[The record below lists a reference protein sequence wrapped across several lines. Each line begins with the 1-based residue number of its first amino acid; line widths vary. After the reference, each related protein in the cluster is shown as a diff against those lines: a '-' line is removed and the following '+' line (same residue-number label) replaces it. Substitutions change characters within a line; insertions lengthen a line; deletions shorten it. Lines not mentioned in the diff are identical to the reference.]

1 MNFQVKTLETFNPF
15 ESLNHEQANTE
26 QILDFRVIDFKLLCS
41 SVKPA
46 KTKTYERKDFDLFYA
61 DDFFV
66 KNYNTII
73 QKFLIE
79 IYPKKSFPFTVK
91 LRSNSNLT
99 HLKASINLTENFKYY
114 PNLKFDILQNIYKI
128 MIKQKFLI

>member
-79 IYPKKSFPFTVK
+79 IYPKNKVF
-91 LRSNSNLT
+91 LLQSNLDPT
-99 HLKASINLTENFKYY
+99 PT
-114 PNLKFDILQNIYKI
+114 
-128 MIKQKFLI
+128 